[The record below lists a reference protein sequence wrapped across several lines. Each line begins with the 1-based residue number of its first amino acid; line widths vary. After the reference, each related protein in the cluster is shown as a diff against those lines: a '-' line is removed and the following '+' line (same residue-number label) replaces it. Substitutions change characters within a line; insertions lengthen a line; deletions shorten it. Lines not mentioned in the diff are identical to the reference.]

1 MAAMDQPVDVV
12 AIDPEVLGGEPVFR
26 GTRVPI
32 RALFD
37 YIEGG
42 EPLAEFL
49 EDFPSVT
56 RVQANAVLEQARVAL
71 VGERGARSAG

>member
-1 MAAMDQPVDVV
+1 MDQPGDVV
-12 AIDPEVLGGEPVFR
+12 TIDPEVLGGEPVFS

-56 RVQANAVLEQARVAL
+56 RAQANAVLEQARVAL
-71 VGERGARSAG
+71 VGDRGARSAG

>member
-1 MAAMDQPVDVV
+1 MNSHV
-12 AIDPEVLGGEPVFR
+12 PEPLILVSPEFHSGAPVFN

-42 EPLAEFL
+42 ESLAEFL
-49 EDFPSVT
+49 DDFPDVS
-56 RVQANAVLEQARVAL
+56 REHAIAVLEYSQALAIQ
-71 VGERGARSAG
+71 SAAAE